1 MGNVTEYFICNTC
14 GKEKARSEKPSTHK
28 AHGIDECNDCYSA
41 KAGQRAVEKAKKKK
55 AEHTQRIIDQQME
68 REIKRDKQRKAMEV
82 SRQPTKKSP
91 CTPETKLRRDAIEF
105 ERELKSIN
113 GEYEL

>member
-1 MGNVTEYFICNTC
+1 MTRVTEYFICNTC

-28 AHGIDECNDCYSA
+28 AHNVDECNDCYSS

-55 AEHTQRIIDQQME
+55 AEHTQRIIDQRIE
-68 REIKRDKQRKAMEV
+68 REIKRKKQRKAMEV

-91 CTPETKLRRDAIEF
+91 CTPETKLRRDAMEF
-105 ERELKSIN
+105 ERELKLIN
-113 GEYEL
+113 EGYEL